1 MVNNRQKVLIPQIQ
15 GKVIKKDMINKIR
28 YGNTNTFLIRGTK
41 ANLLVDTDYAGTLP
55 AFYKAIKEL
64 GIKVS
69 DISYVL
75 ATHYHP
81 DHIGLV
87 SELTDQGVKLVVMES
102 QTDFIHYSDPIFAR
116 EPNLNYKP
124 IDESKALILKFDEA
138 PSFLDSL
145 GINGN
150 IGRTLSHSEDSIY
163 VALEDGTF
171 ILGDLEP
178 LEYLEAYKDNQLLKT
193 DWDNILKQDPKLLL
207 YAHANEKRLSN

>member
-1 MVNNRQKVLIPQIQ
+1 MIIR
-15 GKVIKKDMINKIR
+15 IK
-28 YGNTNTFLIRGTK
+28 YGNTNTYLIKGTK

-69 DISYVL
+69 DINYVL

-87 SELTDQGVKLVVMES
+87 SELMDNGVKLIVMES
-102 QTDFIHYSDPIFAR
+102 QTGFIHYSDPIFAK
-116 EPNLNYKP
+116 EPHLNYRP
-124 IDESKALILKFDEA
+124 IDESNALILKFDDA
-138 PSFLDSL
+138 SSFLGSL
-145 GINGN
+145 GTDGK

-163 VALEDGTF
+163 VSLSDGTF

-178 LEYLEAYKDNQLLKT
+178 LEYLDAYKDNPLLKT
-193 DWDNILKQDPKLLL
+193 DWDTILEQNPKLLL
-207 YAHANEKRLSN
+207 YAHANEKRINS

>member
-1 MVNNRQKVLIPQIQ
+1 MIIR
-15 GKVIKKDMINKIR
+15 IK
-28 YGNTNTFLIRGTK
+28 YGNTNTYLIKGTK

-69 DISYVL
+69 DINYVL

-87 SELTDQGVKLVVMES
+87 SELMDNGVKLIVMES
-102 QTDFIHYSDPIFAR
+102 QTGFIHYSDPIFAK
-116 EPNLNYKP
+116 EPHLNYRP
-124 IDESKALILKFDEA
+124 IDESNALILKFDDA
-138 PSFLDSL
+138 SSFLGSL
-145 GINGN
+145 GIDGN

-163 VALEDGTF
+163 VSLEDGTF

-178 LEYLEAYKDNQLLKT
+178 LEYLDAYKDNPLLKT
-193 DWDNILKQDPKLLL
+193 DWDNILMQNPKLLL
-207 YAHANEKRLSN
+207 YAHANEKRISS

>member
-1 MVNNRQKVLIPQIQ
+1 LVNNRQKVLIPQIQ

-28 YGNTNTFLIRGTK
+28 YGNTNTFLIRGTR
-41 ANLLVDTDYAGTLP
+41 ANLLIDTDYAGTLQ
-55 AFYKAIKEL
+55 AFYKVIKEL

-116 EPNLNYKP
+116 EPHLNYRP
-124 IDESKALILKFDEA
+124 IDERNALILKFDEA

-163 VALEDGTF
+163 VSLSDGTF

-207 YAHANEKRLSN
+207 YAHANEKRISN

>member
-1 MVNNRQKVLIPQIQ
+1 MIIR
-15 GKVIKKDMINKIR
+15 IK
-28 YGNTNTFLIRGTK
+28 YGNTNTFLIKGTK

-69 DISYVL
+69 DINYVL

-87 SELTDQGVKLVVMES
+87 SELMDNGVKLIVMES
-102 QTDFIHYSDPIFAR
+102 QTGFIHYSDPIFAK
-116 EPNLNYKP
+116 EPHLNYRP
-124 IDESKALILKFDEA
+124 IDESNALILKFDDA
-138 PSFLDSL
+138 SSFLGSL
-145 GINGN
+145 GIDGN

-163 VALEDGTF
+163 VSLADGTF

-178 LEYLEAYKDNQLLKT
+178 LEYLDAYKDNPLLKT
-193 DWDNILKQDPKLLL
+193 DWDNILMQNPKLLL
-207 YAHANEKRLSN
+207 YAHANEKRISS